1 MATVKIDISKI
12 GMLGQPLK
20 HTVIEVTR
28 TTELDAIA
36 EAIAM
41 VFVAS
46 KPGVEELVA
55 EVRKLV
61 ATGVFPL
68 SESTLTSPS
77 ESVVTQGDASK

>member
-46 KPGVEELVA
+46 KPDAEELVA

-61 ATGVFPL
+61 AAGVLPL
-68 SESTLTSPS
+68 SESTLTSPP
-77 ESVVTQGDASK
+77 ESVAMQGDASK